1 MLDTTTPPNTLLS
14 AEVFLPIKP
23 AVVHTAFQRVYA
35 RLFEPEEVAV
45 DSDEREV
52 SIHWVIPNAA
62 TLKVTM
68 VRRLLF
74 RI

>member
-1 MLDTTTPPNTLLS
+1 MLDTATPPNTRLS
-14 AEVFLPIKP
+14 AEVFLPIQP
-23 AVVHTAFQRVYA
+23 AVVHRAFQRVDA

-52 SIHWVIPNAA
+52 PIHWVIPNAA

-68 VRRLLF
+68 VRRLVF

>member
-1 MLDTTTPPNTLLS
+1 MLDTATPPSTRLS
-14 AEVFLPIKP
+14 AEVFLPIQP
-23 AVVHTAFQRVYA
+23 AVVHRAFQRVYA

-45 DSDEREV
+45 DSDDREV
-52 SIHWVIPNAA
+52 PIHWVIPNAA

-68 VRRLLF
+68 VRGLVF